1 MSTILVI
8 DDNDS
13 YRAMLTMFLTEK
25 EFMVIQADNGKSGWK
40 LLHNQKPNLVIL
52 DIVMPDQEGIET
64 LIQLRKEYPR
74 LPVIAISG
82 GGKIGPDN
90 YLKLAKAFGADETFE
105 KPVSNTVLLSAIR
118 TLLEP

>member
-40 LLHNQKPNLVIL
+40 LLHSQKPNLVIL

-64 LIQLRKEYPR
+64 LIQLRKVYPH

>member
-1 MSTILVI
+1 M
-8 DDNDS
+8 
-13 YRAMLTMFLTEK
+13 
-25 EFMVIQADNGKSGWK
+25 
-40 LLHNQKPNLVIL
+40 HNQKPNLVIL